1 MPRPPHRA
9 KPPARSAAPRIALK
23 RAYLPRSPAD
33 GTRVLVE
40 RLWPRGLAKKAAG
53 IDLWLKEVAPSPALR
68 TWFGHDPKRWT
79 EFRRRYRAEIG
90 KNPSAFRELQ
100 ALCRKGPVTL
110 VYAARDEEHN
120 GARVLF
126 ELLEEGR

>member
-1 MPRPPHRA
+1 M
-9 KPPARSAAPRIALK
+9 ARSSRPGIALK
-23 RAYLPRSPAD
+23 RAYLPGSRAD

-40 RLWPRGLAKKAAG
+40 RLWPRGLAKAAAG
-53 IDLWLKEVAPSPALR
+53 IDIWLKEVAPSPALR

-79 EFRRRYRAEIG
+79 EFHRRYRAEIAR
-90 KNPSAFRELQ
+90 NPGPFRELQ

-126 ELLEEGR
+126 ELLQEDR

>member
-1 MPRPPHRA
+1 MPRPPYRA
-9 KPPARSAAPRIALK
+9 EPLARPAGPQIALK

-33 GTRVLVE
+33 GARVLVE
-40 RLWPRGLAKKAAG
+40 RLWPRGLAKEAAG
-53 IDLWLKEVAPSPALR
+53 IDLWLREVAPSPALH
-68 TWFGHDPKRWT
+68 TWFGHNPKRWAG
-79 EFRRRYRAEIG
+79 FRRRYRAEVAN
-90 KNPSAFRELQ
+90 NPGPFRKLQ
-100 ALCRKGPVTL
+100 ALFGKGPVTL